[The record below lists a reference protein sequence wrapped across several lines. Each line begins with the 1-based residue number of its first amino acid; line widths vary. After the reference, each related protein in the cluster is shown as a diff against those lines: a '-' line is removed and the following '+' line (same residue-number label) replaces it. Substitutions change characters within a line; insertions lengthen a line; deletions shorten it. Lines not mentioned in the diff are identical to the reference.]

1 MTYTL
6 SPDAEAFR
14 EEVRAFLEAEFDPV
28 IPDQGPFPQ
37 PDTPEKAAFLKKL
50 AAKEWL
56 GLSWPV
62 EYGGHALP
70 EVFSVVLQEELEYAR
85 MPSLCIEIGMIGRTL
100 IRNGSE
106 AIKREFLPRIIRAE
120 ISIALGY
127 SEPQAGSDLA
137 GLELRADR
145 DGDEFVLNGQK
156 MWTSGAHFA
165 DYIWL
170 ACRTK
175 PGSKRHDGITL
186 MLVDNRS
193 PGMEIQRIDTMGD
206 HQTNMI
212 YFNEV
217 RVPASRVVG
226 EIDRGWSYI
235 VEALDYERLQG
246 LGYSGLLRDTDELIA
261 WARADEAR
269 WNDKDVRRLIARTAV
284 RAEGVRCHLLNALEI
299 LHRDEVPTIEATM
312 LKVAAT
318 ETRLRLADQVIDML
332 GPVGLLKREEPGAQ
346 MRGRFELNWR
356 AEIICPIAGGANE
369 IQRNIVAGRALHLP
383 SSRPR

>member
-1 MTYTL
+1 VTYTL
-6 SPDAEAFR
+6 SPDVESFR
-14 EEVRAFLEAEFDPV
+14 EEVREFLAQEFDPE

-37 PDTPEKAAFLKKL
+37 PDTREKAVFLKKL
-50 AAKEWL
+50 AAKGWL
-56 GLSWPV
+56 GLSWPA
-62 EYGGHALP
+62 EYGGRGLP

-106 AIKREFLPRIIRAE
+106 ALKREFLPRIIRAE
-120 ISIALGY
+120 ISMALGY

-145 DGDEFVLNGQK
+145 DGDEFVVNGQK

-170 ACRTK
+170 ACRTQ
-175 PGSKRHDGITL
+175 PGSKRHQGITL
-186 MLVDNRS
+186 MIVDNRA

-206 HQTNMI
+206 HQTNMV
-212 YFNEV
+212 YFNDV

-226 EIDRGWSYI
+226 EVDRGWSYI

-261 WARADEAR
+261 WARADDAR

-284 RAEGVRCHLLNALEI
+284 RTEAVRCHLLNALEI
-299 LHRDEVPTIEATM
+299 LNRDEVPTIEATM

-318 ETRLRLADQVIDML
+318 ETRLRLAD
-332 GPVGLLKREEPGAQ
+332 
-346 MRGRFELNWR
+346 
-356 AEIICPIAGGANE
+356 
-369 IQRNIVAGRALHLP
+369 
-383 SSRPR
+383 

>member
-6 SPDAEAFR
+6 APEVEIFR
-14 EEVRAFLEAEFDPV
+14 EEVRTFLEQELDPV
-28 IPDQGPFPQ
+28 IPPQGPFPQ
-37 PDTPEKAAFLKKL
+37 PDTAEKGVFLKKL
-50 AAKEWL
+50 AEKGWL

-62 EYGGHALP
+62 EYGGRGLP
-70 EVFSVVLQEELEYAR
+70 EVYSVVLQEELEYAH

-100 IRNGSE
+100 IRNGSDE
-106 AIKREFLPRIIRAE
+106 LKREFLPRIIRAE

-156 MWTSGAHFA
+156 MWTSGAHFS

-170 ACRTK
+170 ACRSE
-175 PGSKRHDGITL
+175 PGSKRHQGISL
-186 MLVDNRS
+186 MLVDNNA

-206 HQTNMI
+206 HQTNMV
-212 YFNEV
+212 YFNNV

-226 EIDRGWSYI
+226 EVNRGWSYI

-269 WNDKDVRRLIARTAV
+269 WSDANTRQLLARTAV
-284 RAEGVRCHLLNALEI
+284 RTEATRCHLLNALEI
-299 LHRDEVPTIEATM
+299 LNRGEVPTIEATM

-318 ETRLRLADQVIDML
+318 ERRLALANEVLDLL
-332 GPVGLLKREEPGAQ
+332 GPIGLLKRDEPDVQ
-346 MRGRFELNWR
+346 MDGRFELNWR

-369 IQRNIVAGRALHLP
+369 IQRNILAGRGLHLP
-383 SSRPR
+383 SSRRG